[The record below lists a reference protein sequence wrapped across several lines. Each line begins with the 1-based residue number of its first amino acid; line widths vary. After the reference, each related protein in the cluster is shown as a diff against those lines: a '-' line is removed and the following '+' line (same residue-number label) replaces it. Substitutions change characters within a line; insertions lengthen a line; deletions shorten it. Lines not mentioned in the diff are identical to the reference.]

1 MRKRAQA
8 WGLASIWKRWFTR
21 PMLSW
26 WRGREKMLQA
36 FGNWRAVEC
45 GRLSSILM
53 HERNVSDVTGFIIII
68 YFHASPSADDLF
80 SKIWSPVMVSR
91 KRWWWWKRSTPVAW
105 SNPISWNSNYFYAMG
120 SAPATWARWSQI
132 QLSLASARNFIL
144 LHCSILVFPFSDR
157 IHSENIYASIEFI
170 RKVEEWKRLRSSH

>member
-1 MRKRAQA
+1 MFSPQSGNLFINSKMLLKATNSSRLWSGNCIFFSSSVIFTECRCIIYPFRYSSMRKRAQA

-91 KRWWWWKRSTPVAW
+91 KRWWWWKRSTPVA
-105 SNPISWNSNYFYAMG
+105 
-120 SAPATWARWSQI
+120 
-132 QLSLASARNFIL
+132 
-144 LHCSILVFPFSDR
+144 
-157 IHSENIYASIEFI
+157 
-170 RKVEEWKRLRSSH
+170 